1 MPDPTI
7 TKKVTSPL
15 PVVAL
20 IGRANVGKSTLF
32 NRLIEEQKAIV
43 SDMAGT
49 TRTRNEGTV
58 LWRGAEFKLVDTGGI
73 TLNEHVDFEDDI
85 IKQAEKVLKEA
96 DIIVFVTDAKV
107 GPVNEEIA
115 LAKRLRRVKI
125 KPVIFVANKVD
136 NKKVEATL
144 TEPEWYR
151 LGLGEPVAVSGSS
164 GRGIGDFLDLIYTA
178 LQVRDTAAQDYE
190 EPTGDHPIQVA
201 IVGKP
206 NVGKSSLFNKLIGED
221 KVIVSPIAHTTR
233 EPHDTLVSYR
243 YDTNAD
249 LRLDDNGKEVDDGEI
264 PVEEEEQLINF
275 IDTAGIRRKSK
286 VEGTLE
292 RQGIHKSIEVLEKSN
307 LILFVIDGSETIS
320 QQDMQ
325 LGSLM
330 ERRSKSVIILVNKW
344 DLAEENTDRQRAE
357 VKKMLL
363 TYFPHLDFAP
373 IMFVSGKTGYH
384 VHDIFPMIVRVWK
397 ARHRE
402 IANRGLEKFLAYIMK
417 SHKPARGKG
426 TRQPSIM
433 GMRQIN
439 AAPPVFEIFI
449 KYRTSLHRSYL
460 NFIENK
466 LREDF
471 DFLGTPIVIKLTKM
485 KK

>member
-1 MPDPTI
+1 MPVAVE
-7 TKKVTSPL
+7 TKKVRSPL

-32 NRLIEEQKAIV
+32 NRLIEQQKAIV
-43 SDMAGT
+43 SDIAGT
-49 TRTRNEGTV
+49 TRTRNEGIV
-58 LWRGAEFKLVDTGGI
+58 LWRGAEFLLVDTGGI
-73 TLNEHVDFEDDI
+73 THNEKVLFEDDI
-85 IKQAEKVLKEA
+85 MKQAEKVLKEA

-144 TEPEWYR
+144 NEPEWYR

-178 LQVRDTAAQDYE
+178 LQNRDTAAQDYE
-190 EPTGDHPIQVA
+190 EPSGDRPIQVA
-201 IVGKP
+201 IIGKP
-206 NVGKSSLFNKLIGED
+206 NVGKSSIFNKLIGED
-221 KVIVSPIAHTTR
+221 KVIVSPVAHTTR

-243 YDTNAD
+243 YKNEEEDAAD
-249 LRLDDNGKEVDDGEI
+249 L
-264 PVEEEEQLINF
+264 PEEEQLINF

-330 ERRSKSVIILVNKW
+330 ERRSKSVIILINKW
-344 DLAEENTDRQRAE
+344 DLSEENTDRQRAE
-357 VKKMLL
+357 VKKMILS
-363 TYFPHLDFAP
+363 YFPHLDFAP
-373 IMFVSGKTGYH
+373 ILFVSGKTGYH
-384 VHDIFPMIVRVWK
+384 IHDIFPMIVRVWK

-402 IANRGLEKFLAYIMK
+402 IANRGLEKFLGYIMN

-433 GMRQIN
+433 GIRQVN

-466 LREDF
+466 LREEF
-471 DFLGTPIVIKLTKM
+471 NFLGTPIVIKLTKM